1 MSPPLVVTGASGFI
15 GRHFLAAAAA
25 AGTPVRALTRGRQA
39 PPAGADG
46 AAPRSIA
53 WITGDLDDAS
63 VWARLLLPGCSVVN
77 LAYAQV
83 AATDAA
89 VAAARAMVEACAAA
103 GVARIVHCS
112 TISVFGRTAG
122 GLIDETTPCRPVD
135 AYGRQKLAIE
145 EALLAADRGACELAI
160 LRPAAVF
167 GAGGQALRT
176 LVGSLAGGSPLANYA
191 RASLFG
197 RRAMHLVPVETVVA
211 ALLFLCARR
220 EALHGEVFI
229 VAEDDDPL
237 NNFRDVERA
246 LRAALHRPDRRLPPL
261 PLPSGLLGAL
271 LRLRGR
277 SELDPYCRY
286 SSAKLRAL
294 GFVPPLSFAAA
305 LAAQAARLAAEEVT

>member
-1 MSPPLVVTGASGFI
+1 MMPPLVVTGAGGFI

-25 AGTPVRALTRGRQA
+25 TGTQVRALTRGRQV
-39 PPAGADG
+39 PPGGVADG
-46 AAPRSIA
+46 AVE
-53 WITGDLDDAS
+53 WIIGDLDDPS
-63 VWARLLLPGCSVVN
+63 IWQHLLVPGCTVVN

-83 AATDAA
+83 ATTEAA
-89 VAAARAMVEACAAA
+89 VAAAREMVESCARA
-103 GVARIVHCS
+103 GVARLVHCS
-112 TISVFGRTAG
+112 TISVFGRTQG
-122 GLIDETTPCRPVD
+122 GIIDETTPCNPVD
-135 AYGRQKLAIE
+135 DYGMQKLAIE
-145 EALLAADRGACELAI
+145 HALRAADRGTCDLAI

-176 LVGSLAGGSPLANYA
+176 LVASLRNGLRLANYA

-197 RRAMHLVPVETVVA
+197 RRAMHLVPVETVIA

-229 VAEDDDPL
+229 VAEDDEPL

-246 LRAALHRPDRRLPPL
+246 LLAALHRPDYPLPPL
-261 PLPSGLLGAL
+261 PLQAGLLGAL

-277 SELDPYCRY
+277 SEVDPHCSY

-294 GFVPPLSFAAA
+294 GFIPPVAFAAA
-305 LAAQAARLAAEEVT
+305 LAAQGERLAGEVT

>member
-1 MSPPLVVTGASGFI
+1 MSPPLVVTGANGFI
-15 GRHFLAAAAA
+15 GRHFLAAAD
-25 AGTPVRALTRGRQA
+25 GTPVRALTRGRQG
-39 PPAGADG
+39 PPASVAEDVVE
-46 AAPRSIA
+46 
-53 WITGDLDDAS
+53 WVFGDLDDPT
-63 VWARLLLPGCSVVN
+63 VWRRLLVEGCTVVN

-83 AATDAA
+83 AATEAA
-89 VAAARAMVEACAAA
+89 VAATRAMVEACAAA
-103 GVARIVHCS
+103 GVARLVHCS

-122 GLIDETTPCRPVD
+122 GLIDERTPCRPVD
-135 AYGRQKLAIE
+135 DYGRQKLAIE
-145 EALLAADRGACELAI
+145 EALLAADRGACDLAI

-176 LVGSLAGGSPLANYA
+176 LLGSLARGSRLANYA

-237 NNFRDVERA
+237 NNFRDVERTLMA
-246 LRAALHRPDRRLPPL
+246 VLGVADYPLPPL
-261 PLPSGLLGAL
+261 PLPAAMLGTL

-277 SELDPYCRY
+277 SEVDPHCRY

-294 GFVPPLSFAAA
+294 GFVPPLPFAAA
-305 LAAQAARLAAEEVT
+305 LAAQAARLATEQAR